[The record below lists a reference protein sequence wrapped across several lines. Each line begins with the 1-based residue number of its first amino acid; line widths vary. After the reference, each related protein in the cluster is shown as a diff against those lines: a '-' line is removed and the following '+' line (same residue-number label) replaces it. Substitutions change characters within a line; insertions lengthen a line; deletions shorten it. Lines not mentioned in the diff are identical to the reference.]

1 MHLKNQSTL
10 LSFSLYTIITIIL
23 LLNQGILN
31 VYAQSKV
38 VQNQTIGDITLSDP
52 NLKVELVTDEVISP
66 TSMAFLG
73 PNDFLVLGKD
83 GTVNR
88 VTDGQMLPEPLLQL
102 NTVNSKDERGML
114 GIDVLKQNSSTSS
127 GGSTTTNPTYV
138 FLYYTEGGGGTVD
151 KTADGDGSDDGSS
164 DQ

>member
-1 MHLKNQSTL
+1 MHIKNQSTL

-52 NLKVELVTDEVISP
+52 NLKVELVTDEVISS

-83 GTVNR
+83 GTVSR
-88 VTDGQMLPEPLLQL
+88 VTDGQML
-102 NTVNSKDERGML
+102 
-114 GIDVLKQNSSTSS
+114 
-127 GGSTTTNPTYV
+127 
-138 FLYYTEGGGGTVD
+138 
-151 KTADGDGSDDGSS
+151 
-164 DQ
+164 